1 MGIKIIMDEGLRI
14 KKKFDT
20 ECLLDAWLNEYSLIA
35 KSN

>member
-1 MGIKIIMDEGLRI
+1 MIMDKGLRL

-20 ECLLDAWLNEYSLIA
+20 ECLLDAWLNNQLLIA